1 MSADSQ
7 DPPPLHQVSPLLSLH
22 AFNFAEHFK
31 IELRREEEEKWWVS
45 VGAFGREEGERASY
59 PSLPVQAHHPRSEKF
74 KLGGLR
80 LRGESWEE
88 ALYRYSFADLV
99 PGVQKL
105 GGEKFAFPPSRAMGS
120 SAPQFRFPRYWGGAR
135 AHFFLFF
142 FVLCPVRKQSGYE
155 TRRRSGVEK
164 NEEGKTRRGRTHSPP
179 LCNVFRRCPP
189 PPLLRR
195 LFFSGAKK

>member
-45 VGAFGREEGERASY
+45 VGAFGREGGERASY
-59 PSLPVQAHHPRSEKF
+59 PSPPVQAHRPRSEKF

-88 ALYRYSFADLV
+88 ALYRYFLRGSGARCPKV
-99 PGVQKL
+99 GRREVC
-105 GGEKFAFPPSRAMGS
+105 FPP
-120 SAPQFRFPRYWGGAR
+120 AR
-135 AHFFLFF
+135 WALAYPISLSKILGRCPHSFLFILF
-142 FVLCPVRKQSGYE
+142 R
-155 TRRRSGVEK
+155 
-164 NEEGKTRRGRTHSPP
+164 P
-179 LCNVFRRCPP
+179 LPC
-189 PPLLRR
+189 
-195 LFFSGAKK
+195 AKAVGI